1 MPRRPQAAAW
11 IFRGPAPQA
20 EGWSWCDGARCDLTV
35 PTVGRSV
42 NSNNTVACQV
52 RTRLR
57 WALVC
62 IPRVDAG
69 AGEPWA
75 IVDKWGSFTNQE
87 PNTPRI
93 RLQRHCC
100 GRNQQMRHSAHL
112 RAVASLPAESRR
124 RCGPGGSRRR
134 CGPGHSSS
142 RPVFLRKAVL
152 EGTQGAALGHPGE
165 GLEWRCLRGTDAVL
179 KGVLEG
185 YHPGARK
192 DASNC
197 AQRVTQG

>member
-1 MPRRPQAAAW
+1 M
-11 IFRGPAPQA
+11 
-20 EGWSWCDGARCDLTV
+20 
-35 PTVGRSV
+35 GRSV

-69 AGEPWA
+69 AGEPRA
-75 IVDKWGSFTNQE
+75 IVDRVGSFTNQE

-93 RLQRHCC
+93 RLQRHCS

-112 RAVASLPAESRR
+112 RAVASLPGE
-124 RCGPGGSRRR
+124 SRRR

-152 EGTQGAALGHPGE
+152 KVLKGQHWGTQG
-165 GLEWRCLRGTDAVL
+165 LERRCLRGNDAVL
-179 KGVLEG
+179 TGVLEG
-185 YHPGARK
+185 YRPGARK

-197 AQRVTQG
+197 AQRVTQGLDRATEAVGLTGGAQGVLEGLNEH